1 MALAPDHDQASYTP
15 DGHIVIG
22 GGSHAPS
29 SIPVEPEPVVWEE
42 VQALMEEFPDPEPE
56 PIPIPPKPRGPTAAQ
71 RLQANLS
78 PVIAAVQSDF
88 AAMGADLHES
98 TIVLVERSVADM
110 SAAGAKLSQSAK
122 AALVEGSRQLSAT
135 TQDGQ
140 RVGSALYDEST
151 TLAGRF
157 WYFLKQPVRIPRK
170 GKAARTQSRGLLF
183 VGDVARFGMT
193 FAAIFGAL
201 FVGLN
206 YESFWQIASAELD
219 PLAGIA
225 QLQPAGQSLQAKLE
239 GLDEARGDLNDLVP
253 TVGPPTNL
261 LIVPKLNLNVP
272 IVNPPADSL
281 LREDWAG
288 LENDI
293 QTALQDGVVHYPGT
307 ANPGQAGNFFVTGHS
322 SYYAWGEGDYKSVF
336 ARLHE
341 LEVGDEYWVYYGGD
355 KHRFSIV
362 SKAEVQPSDVHV
374 LDQPGNQR
382 TATLMTCT
390 PVGTTLRR
398 LVVSAVE
405 VDPVTAEPLAVGEH
419 GTQEALP
426 RVQVEVLPI

>member
-1 MALAPDHDQASYTP
+1 MAFAPDHDQASYTP

-22 GGSHAPS
+22 GVRPS
-29 SIPVEPEPVVWEE
+29 VPVPVEPEPAPWEE
-42 VQALMEEFPDPEPE
+42 VQALLEEFPEPE
-56 PIPIPPKPRGPTAAQ
+56 PPPVPPKPKGPSTADKV
-71 RLQANLS
+71 RVSL
-78 PVIAAVQSDF
+78 AAVQADL
-88 AAMGADLHES
+88 AAMQADFQES
-98 TIVLVERSVADM
+98 ASLLVERGVADVTVVT
-110 SAAGAKLSQSAK
+110 AKLSQSAK
-122 AALVEGSRQLSAT
+122 AALVEGSRQLAAT
-135 TQDGQ
+135 TQQ
-140 RVGSALYDEST
+140 SHRMGSALYDEST
-151 TLAGRF
+151 TLAGRL

-170 GKAARTQSRGLLF
+170 GKPARTQSRGLLF
-183 VGDVARFGMT
+183 IGDVARFGAT
-193 FAAIFGAL
+193 FAAIFGML

-219 PLAGIA
+219 PLASLA
-225 QLQPAGQSLQAKLE
+225 QLQPAGQNLQAKLE
-239 GLDEARGDLNDLVP
+239 GMHENRGDLNDLVP
-253 TVGPPTNL
+253 TVGPPTNV

-272 IVNPPADSL
+272 IVNPSADAL

-341 LEVGDEYWVYYGGD
+341 LNVGDEYWVYYGGD
-355 KHRFSIV
+355 KHRYSVV
-362 SKAEVQPSDVHV
+362 SKMEVQPSDVHV

-382 TATLMTCT
+382 TSTLMTCT

-405 VDPVTAEPLAVGEH
+405 VDPITAEPLAVGEH